1 VPQETERRSLRFRCP
16 AELEGKIPPPIP
28 ASQSMPDWLKAM
40 PAQAYSGLNR
50 REDETVKRC
59 APFIDAMTSGFL
71 LPLICDLRIENGE
84 MSWDNDLPPGGVV
97 DFPRSPIAFH
107 DEGQVAGTPLF
118 ERDRFLVKFNNLWC
132 IEAPE
137 GYAVFFTHPV
147 NRFDLPFTTLS
158 GLVDCDR
165 YQDNWIHFPAH
176 WHDMNFSGVLP
187 RGTPIVQCM
196 PVKREKWTV
205 ETDTFTVD
213 DTRRVHELKTAITR
227 EPGLY
232 RRRFRA

>member
-1 VPQETERRSLRFRCP
+1 
-16 AELEGKIPPPIP
+16 
-28 ASQSMPDWLKAM
+28 MPDWLKAM

-205 ETDTFTVD
+205 ETDTFTLD

-227 EPGLY
+227 ESGLY